1 MPTKKTQKDVFKKA
15 ATPKKVPE
23 RKTLAKE
30 APKKSVKAPAAA
42 ASPKKT
48 SKPKVTA
55 QQVQASASFNQ
66 AQTKAEQYA
75 KDPKKLGKLFEEAA
89 KKSTQT
95 SRDPFG
101 ETWAYLQAMIRLIRA
116 YATGEYRDITWQS
129 LVIVVLAIVYFVSP
143 IDAIPDWIPFV
154 GFLDDALVIS
164 WAVKQVKDELDAF
177 MAWEVSKR

>member
-1 MPTKKTQKDVFKKA
+1 M
-15 ATPKKVPE
+15 
-23 RKTLAKE
+23 
-30 APKKSVKAPAAA
+30 
-42 ASPKKT
+42 
-48 SKPKVTA
+48 
-55 QQVQASASFNQ
+55 QASAAFNQ

-95 SRDPFG
+95 SRGPFG

-116 YATGEYRDITWQS
+116 YATGDYRDITWQS

-143 IDAIPDWIPFV
+143 IDVIPDFVPFI

-164 WAVKQVKDELDAF
+164 WAVQQVKDELDAF